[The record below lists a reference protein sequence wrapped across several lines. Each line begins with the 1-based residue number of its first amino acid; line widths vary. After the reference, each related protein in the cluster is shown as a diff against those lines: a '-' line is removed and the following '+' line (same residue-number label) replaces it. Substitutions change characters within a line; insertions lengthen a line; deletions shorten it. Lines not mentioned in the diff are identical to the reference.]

1 MPEFLEKIEMLN
13 AEKDFKIS
21 QKEIINI
28 RTGSR
33 IIFRGIKTSQGTAT
47 ANLKSIQ
54 GVTTWVLDEAEE
66 LVDENIFD
74 KIDFSIRHPEL
85 TNRVVLIL
93 NPTTKEHFIYKRF
106 FEQKGIEAESNKK
119 TKDSVYIH
127 TSYLNNKRNLS
138 ESFLQRAED
147 MKKNNP
153 KKHKHVMLGGW
164 LDKAE
169 GVVFEN
175 WEYGKF
181 NPDNLQTSF
190 GLDFGFSIDPD
201 ALNEIAIDKSKKII
215 YVKNHIYKNGLKLDD
230 LAKLILTAT
239 QKKLV
244 VADSAE
250 PRLIADLKAKGI
262 NIVPIKKG
270 TIESGITIM
279 LDYKII
285 VDPSS
290 TSIGKEFNNYTYLDK
305 GSKMYIDDWNHNIDG
320 IRYNV
325 TYQLD
330 NPHKGKYFVY

>member
-1 MPEFLEKIEMLN
+1 M
-13 AEKDFKIS
+13 
-21 QKEIINI
+21 
-28 RTGSR
+28 
-33 IIFRGIKTSQGTAT
+33 
-47 ANLKSIQ
+47 
-54 GVTTWVLDEAEE
+54 
-66 LVDENIFD
+66 
-74 KIDFSIRHPEL
+74 
-85 TNRVVLIL
+85 
-93 NPTTKEHFIYKRF
+93 NPATKEHWIYKKF
-106 FEQKGIEAESNKK
+106 FESKGVQEGIND
-119 TKDSVYIH
+119 TIGNVNYIH
-127 TSYLNNKRNLS
+127 TDYRDNIDNLN
-138 ESFLQRAED
+138 ESFIHDVEQL
-147 MKKNNP
+147 KTTNP
-153 KKHKHVMLGGW
+153 KKYKHKILGGW

-230 LAKLILTAT
+230 LARLISTST
-239 QKKLV
+239 GKKLV
-244 VADSAE
+244 IADSAE

-279 LDYKII
+279 LDYKFI

-305 GSKMYIDDWNHNIDG
+305 GSKMYIDDWNHNIDS

-330 NPHKGKYFVY
+330 NPNKGKYFVY